1 VEPQTSKT
9 PLLSMRFDISSKLAL
24 VLLVWVCAF
33 TLDWFVNVPLLI
45 VAVGARYLVPAFRP
59 QSARAT
65 KAFDKFLL
73 YSVAILV
80 LLTALNAVLMP
91 GGEVLLTLAGVN
103 FHYEGLMFGIK
114 TAARLLLLSV
124 AILVF
129 FISTPLPEFVRFLQ
143 QKGLPAQ
150 LVLILLLTLHFLDQ
164 LPGRI
169 NRVFVA
175 QEARGAPVR
184 AGLLSRAKS
193 LTSILSPLVL
203 SSIVESIER
212 GTALEVRG
220 FLVHQAQS
228 PPTLQAPTKSN
239 PATLLLLVLALAVF
253 IFFLLRWLLAF
264 S

>member
-1 VEPQTSKT
+1 
-9 PLLSMRFDISSKLAL
+9 MRLDISSKLAL
-24 VLLVWVCAF
+24 VLFIWVCAF
-33 TLDWFVNVPLLI
+33 TLDWYVNVPLLVLAI
-45 VAVGARYLVPAFRP
+45 GIRYLVPAFRP
-59 QSARAT
+59 QSPRAARA
-65 KAFDKFLL
+65 FNKFLL
-73 YSVAILV
+73 YGVAILI
-80 LLTALNAVLMP
+80 LLTGLNALLMP
-91 GGEVLLTLAGVN
+91 GGDVFIPFAGMK
-103 FHYEGLMFGIK
+103 FYDEGLMFGFR

-124 AILVF
+124 AILIF
-129 FISTPLPEFVRFLQ
+129 FISTPLTDFIRFLQ
-143 QKGLPAQ
+143 RKGLPSQ

-184 AGLLSRAKS
+184 AGILSRAKS

-220 FLVHQAQS
+220 FMARQVPSSALQRPRPKAHRATVILLIL
-228 PPTLQAPTKSN
+228 TLC
-239 PATLLLLVLALAVF
+239 L
-253 IFFLLRWLLAF
+253 FFLFILRWLLA